1 MTNQEHFLKELG
13 KINEMFRQEYQ
24 HDMLIILHKLIADN
38 LCVEDLCELAQKR
51 GINDLLGSYYKHVD
65 LFEDDDNEE
74 GDY

>member
-13 KINEMFRQEYQ
+13 KINELFKQSYE

-38 LCVEDLCELAQKR
+38 LCVEDLVELAQNR
-51 GINDLLGSYYKHVD
+51 GVNDLLGSYYKCVD

>member
-13 KINEMFRQEYQ
+13 KINNLFKSEYEY
-24 HDMLIILHKLIADN
+24 DMLIILHKLIADN

-51 GINDLLGSYYKHVD
+51 GINNLLDIYYKHVSS
-65 LFEDDDNEE
+65 FEDDEE